1 MCKNDDKI
9 HIIADYRENKS
20 GVIPKLLAME
30 DVDVCIKRLTIGDY
44 KVDNRL
50 LFERKTLKDFAVSI
64 IDGRIFNQMIRLA
77 GSSLKSTLILEGT
90 AKDLAGSA
98 MRREAI
104 QGALITISLI
114 LGIPLLRSKDSDETA
129 RLIVYAARQLKS
141 FAKGGL
147 KRYGRRPKDKRR
159 RQLFILQGLP
169 GIGREK
175 AVRLLD
181 NFGSIAAIVAADT
194 SELQT
199 VEGIGKNLA
208 DRIKWTVSEKIEFYG
223 VDEDFPI

>member
-1 MCKNDDKI
+1 MSNKVDKI
-9 HIIADYRENKS
+9 QIIVDDRESKS
-20 GVIPKLLAME
+20 GVISKLQAI
-30 DVDVCIKRLTIGDY
+30 DAVSVSVKRLALGDY

-50 LFERKTLKDFAVSI
+50 LLERKTLKDFAVSLF
-64 IDGRIFNQMIRLA
+64 DGRLFDQMIRLA
-77 GSSLKSTLILEGT
+77 GSSLKSILILEGT
-90 AKDLAGSA
+90 AKDLADSGI
-98 MRREAI
+98 RREAI

-114 LGIPLLRSKDSDETA
+114 LGIPLLRSKEPEETA
-129 RLIVYAARQLKS
+129 RLIVYAARQMKS
-141 FAKGGL
+141 FDRGGL
-147 KRYGRRPKDKRR
+147 KRYGYRPKDKRK

-181 NFGSIAAIVAADT
+181 NFGSVAAIVTASS

-208 DRIKWTVSEKIEFYG
+208 DRIKWTVSEGIEIYG
-223 VDEDFPI
+223 FDEDFPI